1 MSRLVRQALADW
13 RECREDFELT
23 LLSAYERAAA
33 ATNDRL
39 VNERGRAKG
48 VESISLF
55 MGPWVRAKAYASE
68 ELLEHWER
76 FPRVTFDQFERQWM
90 RDRDAERWA
99 A

>member
-1 MSRLVRQALADW
+1 MSRLIRQALADW
-13 RECREDFELT
+13 RECREEFELM
-23 LLSAYERAAA
+23 LLSSYDRAAA

-55 MGPWVRAKAYASE
+55 MGSWVRAKAYASE

-76 FPRVTFDQFERQWM
+76 YPRVTFEEFERQWM
-90 RDRDAERWA
+90 NGRDG
-99 A
+99 